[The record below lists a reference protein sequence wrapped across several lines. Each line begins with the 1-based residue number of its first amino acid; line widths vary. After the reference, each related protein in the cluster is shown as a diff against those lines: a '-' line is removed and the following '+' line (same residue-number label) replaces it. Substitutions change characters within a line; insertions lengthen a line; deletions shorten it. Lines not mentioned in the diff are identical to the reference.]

1 MGFLRCRWRGGDFYL
16 RSRGRCRRRGSSRNY
31 RLRGGGFRRTRPA
44 RDILLRDFAHCL
56 RDGEVRDSVRLVDP
70 SRAVQPLHFLA
81 VKPRQVRSRIRL
93 QLGVRISWQGQMQS
107 PVGRRTRIEPQRDQR
122 QNDRRS
128 RHRCRADPD
137 ETCADIGWLVSR
149 GGQVFLSHGAAPAR
163 APTASEAH
171 GAPAQPQFRSRR
183 ASPPRR
189 RCRNPFR
196 MRAPPA
202 TSCGR
207 SRLV

>member
-1 MGFLRCRWRGGDFYL
+1 MGFLRCRRRGGDFHL
-16 RSRGRCRRRGSSRNY
+16 RS
-31 RLRGGGFRRTRPA
+31 GGFRRTGPA
-44 RDILLRDFAHCL
+44 WDVLLRDFAHCL
-56 RDGEVRDSVRLVDP
+56 RNGDVRGSVRLVDP
-70 SRAVQPLHFLA
+70 ARAVQPLHFLA

-93 QLGVRISWQGQMQS
+93 QLGVWISWQGQMQS

-122 QNDRRS
+122 QNDRGS
-128 RHRCRADPD
+128 RQRCRADPD
-137 ETCADIGWLVSR
+137 ETRADIGWLVSR
-149 GGQVFLSHGAAPAR
+149 RGQVFLRHGAAPAR